1 MVPLFPAILD
11 FFSYAPSG
19 TTEFSWTKFSLS
31 IFCFAIICCA
41 IFFTADKLVKKEYGA
56 RFLFGTACL
65 VFACTLLGTY
75 GDQMQRAGYYLGVGI
90 NFIKYIIGIVPIGFS
105 IYLCRNY
112 WESMEKDVQDNGNY
126 TSIYPT
132 LMVAQGTFYT
142 FVGVAAILFSYDAG
156 QENAVTMLLSGLKLA
171 FITSIIGLAYSIAA
185 KNYLK
190 KEADTFFQ
198 EKRKKVD
205 ASSSLDEID
214 FYQTLSDIKSKI
226 TNIKTGIGDSYT
238 QLKSITS
245 TLSWNNRTA
254 EEQKQLLKEQS
265 QLLGSQNTLL
275 EETLTEAMKN
285 AGEVLVKKNNEVLS
299 STIESFRQMIVET
312 QKSNQT
318 MMNQIFQ
325 DHKKMHDTMM
335 DTFSVTLSAMEDSMS
350 QIDSTL
356 KSTQTNVST
365 LNTKLESTNIA
376 VEVIN
381 QSILELKEPIEKT
394 NASLT
399 TLHQNTE
406 DIANKF
412 APLTE
417 KYNDIEESLLENI
430 EAFKSM
436 QTVLQQL
443 NQDISTDVE
452 NTVTKSLGAVSTM
465 SNSITSTMNSLDIH
479 MKNLRESIQE
489 QSDAINEYSAQLK
502 LVSQDAS
509 TQDKIIKNGHDAIV
523 KEYGLIVEHLT
534 ALNSGYNN
542 QMLDAQKKYNDMMSR
557 NLSDCISIVSDVLR
571 SARDRYVKDISSMDV
586 LIKNLQKDLNNK
598 KN

>member
-1 MVPLFPAILD
+1 
-11 FFSYAPSG
+11 
-19 TTEFSWTKFSLS
+19 
-31 IFCFAIICCA
+31 
-41 IFFTADKLVKKEYGA
+41 
-56 RFLFGTACL
+56 
-65 VFACTLLGTY
+65 
-75 GDQMQRAGYYLGVGI
+75 
-90 NFIKYIIGIVPIGFS
+90 
-105 IYLCRNY
+105 
-112 WESMEKDVQDNGNY
+112 MEKDVKDNSNY

-156 QENAVTMLLSGLKLA
+156 QENAITMLLSGLKLA

-190 KEADTFFQ
+190 KEEDKFFQ
-198 EKRKKVD
+198 QKKEDTKVP
-205 ASSSLDEID
+205 SSLDEID
-214 FYQTLSDIKSKI
+214 FYKKLSDIKSDI
-226 TNIKTGIGDSYT
+226 ADSYT
-238 QLKSITS
+238 QLKSIDS
-245 TLSWNNRTA
+245 SIGRNNLFTKD
-254 EEQKQLLKEQS
+254 QSKLLEN
-265 QLLGSQNTLL
+265 QNTLL
-275 EETLTEAMKN
+275 EKTLTEAMNN

-299 STIESFRQMIVET
+299 STIKSFKQMIVET

-318 MMNQIFQ
+318 IMNQIFQ

-356 KSTQTNVST
+356 KNTQTTVST

-399 TLHQNTE
+399 TLYQNTE

-430 EAFKSM
+430 EAFKSV
-436 QTVLQQL
+436 QSVLQQM
-443 NQDISTDVE
+443 NEDISAGVE
-452 NTVTKSLGAVSTM
+452 DTVTKTLDTVAST
-465 SNSITSTMNSLDIH
+465 NRIITSTLNALDIH

-489 QSDAINEYSAQLK
+489 QSDAIKEYSAQLK

>member
-11 FFSYAPSG
+11 FFVYAPSG

-31 IFCFAIICCA
+31 IFSFAIICWA
-41 IFFTADKLVKKEYGA
+41 IFHWADKLAKKEYGA
-56 RFLFGTACL
+56 RFLLITACF
-65 VFACTLLGTY
+65 VFGCTLLGTY
-75 GDQMQRAGYYLGVGI
+75 GDQMQRAGSYYLGIGI
-90 NFIKYIIGIVPIGFS
+90 NFIKFIIGIVPIGFS
-105 IYLCRNY
+105 ICLCRDY
-112 WESMEKDVQDNGNY
+112 WKSMEKDVKDNGNY

-205 ASSSLDEID
+205 TSSSLDEID
-214 FYQTLSDIKSKI
+214 FYKKLSDIKS
-226 TNIKTGIGDSYT
+226 GIADSYT
-238 QLKSITS
+238 QLRSITS
-245 TLSWNNRTA
+245 ALSWNNQTA
-254 EEQKQLLKEQS
+254 DEQKQLLKEQS

-275 EETLTEAMKN
+275 EKTLTEAMNN
-285 AGEVLVKKNNEVLS
+285 AGEVLVKKNNEVLR

-325 DHKKMHDTMM
+325 DHKKMHDTML

-356 KSTQTNVST
+356 KNTHDTVSS

-406 DIANKF
+406 DIAKKF

-430 EAFKSM
+430 EAFKSI
-436 QTVLQQL
+436 QDILQQM
-443 NQDISTDVE
+443 NQDISADIE
-452 NTVTKSLGAVSTM
+452 NNITKSLGAVYTM

-479 MKNLRESIQE
+479 MKKLRESIQE

>member
-1 MVPLFPAILD
+1 MVPLFRAILE
-11 FFSYAPSG
+11 FFAYAPPE
-19 TTEFSWTKFSLS
+19 TTGYAWAKVIFSFVGFFL
-31 IFCFAIICCA
+31 ICYVIIHRG
-41 IFFTADKLVKKEYGA
+41 DKLVKEEYGA
-56 RFLFGTACL
+56 KFLFVTACL
-65 VFACTLLGTY
+65 VFFFTLVGTSWY
-75 GDQMQRAGYYLGVGI
+75 PAPNNIGHY
-90 NFIKYIIGIVPIGFS
+90 IGIVKNIIKLVIGIAPIGFS
-105 IYLCRNY
+105 IHQCRKY
-112 WESMEKDVQDNGNY
+112 WKSMEEDVKNKNY
-126 TSIYPT
+126 DSIYPT

-156 QENAVTMLLSGLKLA
+156 QENAITMLLSGLKLA

-190 KEADTFFQ
+190 KEEDKFFQ
-198 EKRKKVD
+198 QKKEDTKVP
-205 ASSSLDEID
+205 SSLDEID
-214 FYQTLSDIKSKI
+214 FYKKLSDIKSGI
-226 TNIKTGIGDSYT
+226 TDSYT
-238 QLKSITS
+238 QLQTIDSSIGR
-245 TLSWNNRTA
+245 NNLFTKD
-254 EEQKQLLKEQS
+254 QSKLLEN
-265 QLLGSQNTLL
+265 QNTLL
-275 EETLTEAMKN
+275 EKTLTEAMNN

-299 STIESFRQMIVET
+299 STIESFKQMIVET

-325 DHKKMHDTMM
+325 DHKKMHDTML

-356 KSTQTNVST
+356 KNTHDTVSS

-406 DIANKF
+406 DIVNKF
-412 APLTE
+412 GPLTE

-430 EAFKSM
+430 EAFKSV

-452 NTVTKSLGAVSTM
+452 NTVTKTLDTVSGM
-465 SNSITSTMNSLDIH
+465 SRSITLTLNALDIH

-489 QSDAINEYSAQLK
+489 QSDAITEYSAQLK
-502 LVSQDAS
+502 LVSKDAS
-509 TQDKIIKNGHDAIV
+509 MQDQIIKNGHDAIV

-534 ALNSGYNN
+534 ALNADYNN
-542 QMLDAQKKYNDMMSR
+542 QMLAAQKKYNDMMSQ

-571 SARDRYVKDISSMDV
+571 SARDRYVKDISSMDN
-586 LIKNLQKDLNNK
+586 LIKNLQKDLDNK

>member
-1 MVPLFPAILD
+1 MFPAILEI
-11 FFSYAPSG
+11 FAYAPPG
-19 TTEFSWTKFSLS
+19 TTEISLTRFLLS
-31 IFCFAIICCA
+31 IFAFAIICCA
-41 IFFTADKLVKKEYGA
+41 IFYSADKLVKKEYGA
-56 RFLFGTACL
+56 RFLLITAYL
-65 VFACTLLGTY
+65 VFLFTLLGTY
-75 GDQMQRAGYYLGVGI
+75 GDPVQRNGSYYLGVGI
-90 NFIKYIIGIVPIGFS
+90 NIIKFIIGIVPIGFS
-105 IYLCRNY
+105 IYLCRGY
-112 WESMEKDVQDNGNY
+112 WKSMEKDVKDNSNY

-156 QENAVTMLLSGLKLA
+156 QENAITMLLSGLKLA

-190 KEADTFFQ
+190 KEEDKFFKQKKEDT
-198 EKRKKVD
+198 KVP
-205 ASSSLDEID
+205 SSLDEID
-214 FYQTLSDIKSKI
+214 FYKKLSDIKSDI
-226 TNIKTGIGDSYT
+226 ADSYT
-238 QLKSITS
+238 QLKSIDS
-245 TLSWNNRTA
+245 SIGRNNLFTKD
-254 EEQKQLLKEQS
+254 QSKLLEN
-265 QLLGSQNTLL
+265 QNTLL
-275 EETLTEAMKN
+275 EKTLTEAMNN

-299 STIESFRQMIVET
+299 STIKSFKQMIVET

-318 MMNQIFQ
+318 IMNQIFQ

-356 KSTQTNVST
+356 KNTQTIVST

-399 TLHQNTE
+399 TLYQNTE

-430 EAFKSM
+430 EAFKSV
-436 QTVLQQL
+436 QSVLQQM
-443 NQDISTDVE
+443 NEDISAGVGD
-452 NTVTKSLGAVSTM
+452 TVTKTLDTVAST
-465 SNSITSTMNSLDIH
+465 NRIITSTLNALDIH

-489 QSDAINEYSAQLK
+489 QSDAIKEYSAQLK

>member
-1 MVPLFPAILD
+1 MFHAILE
-11 FFSYAPSG
+11 FFAYAPPE
-19 TTEFSWTKFSLS
+19 TTGYAWAKVIFSFVG
-31 IFCFAIICCA
+31 FFIICYV
-41 IFFTADKLVKKEYGA
+41 IVNRADKLVKEEYGA
-56 RFLFGTACL
+56 KFLFRTACL
-65 VFACTLLGTY
+65 VFFFTLVVTSWYPAPDNIGHY
-75 GDQMQRAGYYLGVGI
+75 
-90 NFIKYIIGIVPIGFS
+90 IGIIKNIIKLGIGIAPIGFS
-105 IYLCRNY
+105 IHQCRKYWKLMEEDVKKKNY
-112 WESMEKDVQDNGNY
+112 N
-126 TSIYPT
+126 SIYPT

-156 QENAVTMLLSGLKLA
+156 QENAITMLLSGLKLA

-190 KEADTFFQ
+190 KEEDTFFKQ
-198 EKRKKVD
+198 KKEETKV
-205 ASSSLDEID
+205 SSSLDEID

-245 TLSWNNRTA
+245 ELSWNNRTA
-254 EEQKQLLKEQS
+254 DEQKQLLKEQS

-318 MMNQIFQ
+318 IMNQIFQ

-350 QIDSTL
+350 QIDNTL
-356 KSTQTNVST
+356 KSTQSTVST
-365 LNTKLESTNIA
+365 LNTKLESTNVA

-430 EAFKSM
+430 EAFKSI
-436 QTVLQQL
+436 QDILQQM
-443 NQDISTDVE
+443 NQDISADIE

-465 SNSITSTMNSLDIH
+465 SSSITSTMNSLDIH
-479 MKNLRESIQE
+479 MKKLRESIQE
-489 QSDAINEYSAQLK
+489 QSDTIKEYSEQLK
-502 LVSQDAS
+502 LVSKDAS
-509 TQDKIIKNGHDAIV
+509 MQDKIIKNGHDAIV

-534 ALNSGYNN
+534 ALNSGYND
-542 QMLDAQKKYNDMMSR
+542 QMLTAQKKYNDMMSQ

-571 SARDRYVKDISSMDV
+571 SARDRYVKDISSMDN
-586 LIKNLQKDLNNK
+586 LIKNMQKDLDNNK
-598 KN
+598 KS

>member
-1 MVPLFPAILD
+1 MFPAILE
-11 FFSYAPSG
+11 FFAYAPPE
-19 TTEFSWTKFSLS
+19 TTGYAWAKVIFSFVGFFL
-31 IFCFAIICCA
+31 ICYVIA
-41 IFFTADKLVKKEYGA
+41 HRGDKLVKEEYGA
-56 RFLFGTACL
+56 QFLFVTACI
-65 VFACTLLGTY
+65 VFVCTLIGTSSY
-75 GDQMQRAGYYLGVGI
+75 PVSEENGHY
-90 NFIKYIIGIVPIGFS
+90 IGIIKNIIKLGIGIAPIGFS
-105 IYLCRNY
+105 IHQCRKYWKLMEEDVKKKNY
-112 WESMEKDVQDNGNY
+112 D
-126 TSIYPT
+126 SIYPT

-156 QENAVTMLLSGLKLA
+156 QENAITMLLSGLKLA

-190 KEADTFFQ
+190 KEEDKFFQ
-198 EKRKKVD
+198 QKKEDTKVP
-205 ASSSLDEID
+205 SSLDEID
-214 FYQTLSDIKSKI
+214 FYKKLSDIKSGI
-226 TNIKTGIGDSYT
+226 TDSYT
-238 QLKSITS
+238 QLQTIDSSIGR
-245 TLSWNNRTA
+245 NNLFTKD
-254 EEQKQLLKEQS
+254 QSKLLEN
-265 QLLGSQNTLL
+265 QNTLL
-275 EETLTEAMKN
+275 EKTLTEAMNN
-285 AGEVLVKKNNEVLS
+285 AGEVLVKKNNEVLR
-299 STIESFRQMIVET
+299 STIESFKQMIVET

-325 DHKKMHDTMM
+325 DHKKMHDTML

-356 KSTQTNVST
+356 KNTHDTVSS

-412 APLTE
+412 GPLTE

-430 EAFKSM
+430 EAFKSV

-452 NTVTKSLGAVSTM
+452 NTVTKTLDTVSGM
-465 SNSITSTMNSLDIH
+465 SRSITLTLNALDIH

-489 QSDAINEYSAQLK
+489 QSDAITEYSAQLK
-502 LVSQDAS
+502 LVSKDAS
-509 TQDKIIKNGHDAIV
+509 MQDQIIKNGHDAIV

-534 ALNSGYNN
+534 ALNADYNN
-542 QMLDAQKKYNDMMSR
+542 QMLAAQKKYNDMMSQ

-571 SARDRYVKDISSMDV
+571 SARDRYVKDISSMDN
-586 LIKNLQKDLNNK
+586 LIKNLQKDLDNK

>member
-1 MVPLFPAILD
+1 MFPAILEI
-11 FFSYAPSG
+11 FAYAPPG
-19 TTEFSWTKFSLS
+19 TTEISLTRFLLS
-31 IFCFAIICCA
+31 IFAFAIICCA
-41 IFFTADKLVKKEYGA
+41 IFYSADKLVKKEYGA
-56 RFLFGTACL
+56 RFLLITACL
-65 VFACTLLGTY
+65 VFLFTLLGTY
-75 GDQMQRAGYYLGVGI
+75 GDPMQRNGSYYLGVGI
-90 NFIKYIIGIVPIGFS
+90 NIIKFIIGIAPIGFS
-105 IYLCRNY
+105 IYLCRGY
-112 WESMEKDVQDNGNY
+112 WKSMEKDVKDNSNY

-205 ASSSLDEID
+205 TSSSLDEID
-214 FYQTLSDIKSKI
+214 FYKKLSDIKS
-226 TNIKTGIGDSYT
+226 GIADSYT
-238 QLKSITS
+238 QLKTIDSSIGR
-245 TLSWNNRTA
+245 NNLFTKD
-254 EEQKQLLKEQS
+254 QSKLLEN
-265 QLLGSQNTLL
+265 QNTLL
-275 EETLTEAMKN
+275 EKTLTEAMNN

-335 DTFSVTLSAMEDSMS
+335 DTFSVSLDSMENS
-350 QIDSTL
+350 MNQIGDTL
-356 KSTQTNVST
+356 KNTHDTVSS
-365 LNTKLESTNIA
+365 LNKTLESTNVS
-376 VEVIN
+376 VELIN
-381 QSILELKEPIEKT
+381 QSILELNEPIEKT

-399 TLHQNTE
+399 TLYQTTE

-417 KYNDIEESLLENI
+417 KYNFIEECLLENI

-436 QTVLQQL
+436 QDILQQM
-443 NQDISTDVE
+443 NQDISADIE
-452 NTVTKSLGAVSTM
+452 NNITKSLGAVSTM

-479 MKNLRESIQE
+479 MKKLRESIQE